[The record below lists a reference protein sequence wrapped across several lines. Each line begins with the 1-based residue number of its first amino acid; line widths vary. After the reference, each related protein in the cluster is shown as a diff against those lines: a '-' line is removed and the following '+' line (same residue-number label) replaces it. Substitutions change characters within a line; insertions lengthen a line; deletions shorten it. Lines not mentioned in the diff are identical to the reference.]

1 MTDTTTEMRDAPA
14 PPVRFGQQE
23 RRGSFLG
30 LTGTQV
36 WVLSGLTLVCLL
48 SLFVLQIWA
57 WPVWLVSV
65 LAAVVTVW
73 RFRGEPVVSMV
84 ATQLGF
90 ARRKLTGQHTYARDV
105 WETPWAPALHAP
117 VNRAGREVT
126 ALGTVKMP
134 GALGDMEL
142 FDVDHAG
149 GFVFDRRS
157 KRVAVTLAVQS
168 RSWQLQDPDAQTAA
182 VEGFMAWLNGLE
194 HITGMVGATIR
205 IRADRSSSTELADF
219 VDEFGDP
226 GASEALKTEYA
237 LLIEDGA
244 GRAFAFSSSLTVT
257 FALENL
263 TRQIKDA
270 GGGLPGVAHVLE
282 ERVSALTEN
291 AAAMGVRVKAWL
303 NGAELQREVTAAWDP
318 VAAARHRAEGHT
330 LLEAA
335 PVMGIEE
342 GWSWIRADETVHRVF
357 WIAEWPRKK
366 ANTGFLE
373 PLLMSGSSSRTVVL
387 QIIPAASH
395 KALKEAAK
403 TLTDMELAAEL
414 QEKMGMRVSRKQE
427 REHQDVEL
435 RENDLVDGH
444 AQARFR
450 GFLVA
455 SAASMEDL
463 SRGASDIETASHRA
477 LLVIQT
483 LHAQQ
488 AAAFARTMLP
498 IPMTEKE

>member
-1 MTDTTTEMRDAPA
+1 MTDVVMEGRES

-36 WVLSGLTLVCLL
+36 WVLAGLVLLCLL
-48 SLFVLQIWA
+48 SLLLLQIWA
-57 WPVWLVSV
+57 WPVWAVSV
-65 LAAVVTVW
+65 LVAVVTVW

-84 ATQLGF
+84 ATQVGF
-90 ARRKLTGQHTYARDV
+90 ARRKLTGQHSFARDV
-105 WETPWAPALHAP
+105 WETPWAPAVYAP
-117 VNRAGREVT
+117 ASSAGRTVT
-126 ALGTVKMP
+126 ARGTVKMP

-142 FDVDHAG
+142 FDIDHAG
-149 GFVFDRRS
+149 GFVWDRRS

-219 VDEFGDP
+219 VEEFGDP
-226 GASEALKTEYA
+226 RASEALKAEYA

-244 GRAFAFSSSLTVT
+244 GRAFAFSSALTVT
-257 FALENL
+257 FAVDHV
-263 TRQIKDA
+263 TRHIKDA
-270 GGGLPGVAHVLE
+270 GGGLPGVAHILE

-291 AAAMGVRVKAWL
+291 AATMGVRVKAWL
-303 NGAELQREVTAAWDP
+303 TGAELERAVTAAWDP

-342 GWSWIRADETVHRVF
+342 GWSWIRADESVHRVF

-366 ANTGFLE
+366 ATTGFLE

-387 QIIPAASH
+387 QIIPRASH
-395 KALKEAAK
+395 QAMKEAGK

-414 QEKMGMRVSRKQE
+414 QEKIGIRVSKKQE

-435 RENDLVDGH
+435 RENDLVEGH

-450 GFLVA
+450 GFLIA
-455 SAASMEDL
+455 SAASMDDL
-463 SRGASDIETASHRA
+463 SRGASDIETAAHRA

-488 AAAFARTMLP
+488 ASAFVRTMLP
-498 IPMTEKE
+498 IPMTEKQ